1 MNLLITLTVVFLTLK
16 LNAQSIG
23 TLSYGGTGCPKN
35 SLTFALSSGQQEL
48 VLNYNKFFV
57 RSGPGTNKS
66 LDRKSCNLAIPVH
79 VPAGYEIALAT
90 ESEGKALV
98 RASGKASLNLESFFP
113 GTSGTKNSKVYK
125 SGHYNVTI
133 GDSENTIAW
142 SACGADT
149 ILRMNV
155 SATTQKDAALYLNQ
169 LRFKLFLRDCK

>member
-1 MNLLITLTVVFLTLK
+1 MKLSFILTVLFLNFE

-35 SLTFALSSGQQEL
+35 SLTYALSSGQQEL
-48 VLNYNKFFV
+48 VLDYNRFFV

-66 LDRKSCNLAIPVH
+66 LDRKYCNLAIPVH

-98 RASGKASLNLESFFP
+98 RATGKATLNVESFFP
-113 GTSGTKNSKVYK
+113 GTSGIKNTKVFKL
-125 SGHYNVTI
+125 GHYNVTI
-133 GDSENTIAW
+133 GDSENSIAW
-142 SACGADT
+142 STCGSDT
-149 ILRMNV
+149 ILRMNI

-169 LRFKLFLRDCK
+169 LRFKLFLRSCK